1 MSARPLLPSSAKAQ
15 RLPKAV
21 RWNEGSD
28 AEQFMSTVFQTVLLE
43 LMHMCKAICLLWV
56 VRRIWFYLHINVKA
70 TPRALLRE
78 SHDLF
83 LREDPKTLYRT
94 IDRRY
99 KLCGIVFC
107 YSPIERCLS

>member
-1 MSARPLLPSSAKAQ
+1 MVPNVGAQ

-43 LMHMCKAICLLWV
+43 LMHICKAICLLWV
-56 VRRIWFYLHINVKA
+56 VRRIWFYLHIDVKA

-78 SHDLF
+78 SHNLF
-83 LREDPKTLYRT
+83 LREDPKALYRK

-107 YSPIERCLS
+107 YPPIERRLS